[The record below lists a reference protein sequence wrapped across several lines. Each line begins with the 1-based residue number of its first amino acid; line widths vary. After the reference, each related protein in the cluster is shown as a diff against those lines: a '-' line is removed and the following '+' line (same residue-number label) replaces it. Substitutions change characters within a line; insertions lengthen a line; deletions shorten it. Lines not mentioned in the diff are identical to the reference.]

1 MEFQYIGKKPGVFA
15 FLAERTKI
23 PASGIVGGEEGA
35 RGRLELN
42 GDPIDP
48 KLQHV
53 VNPGDYILLATPGGG
68 GYGRASSKD

>member
-1 MEFQYIGKKPGVFA
+1 M
-15 FLAERTKI
+15 
-23 PASGIVGGEEGA
+23 GGEDGV